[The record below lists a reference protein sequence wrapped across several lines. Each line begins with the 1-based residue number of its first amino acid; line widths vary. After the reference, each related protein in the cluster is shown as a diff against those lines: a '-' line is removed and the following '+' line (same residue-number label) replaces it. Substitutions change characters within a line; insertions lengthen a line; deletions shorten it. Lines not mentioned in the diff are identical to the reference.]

1 MKTDLELRE
10 QGPPK
15 TYDNTILVQAQEC
28 MRKLY
33 WFLRGFDYA
42 YTPAY
47 FAFGQAWEVAQDR
60 WFGGQRSYDEAIA
73 AAEAHWNSLGVSEG
87 KDHDTLDNLR
97 ELFRRY
103 TEVYPSEPF
112 EIIGA
117 EKGWEWPIVG
127 TDWFLGG
134 SLDCF
139 VNWDE
144 YGIIA
149 KENKTTGVYLTD
161 QYISQWTYSDQ
172 VTGYIWYLTQLKGEE
187 VYGCL
192 MDLAFKR
199 ILKGTGSTPQ
209 FHRSLETRSAQQLNE
224 FVERSCEYIV
234 NVHTAWDRWTWPKTK
249 NPINCVGG
257 IGKSPCLFRGVCLN
271 EAHFTKINPLVYE
284 GIGQREGEW
293 EPWKRG

>member
-1 MKTDLELRE
+1 MLSDLELRE
-10 QGPPK
+10 KGPPV
-15 TYDNTILVQAQEC
+15 TYDNTMMGQFADC
-28 MRKLY
+28 HRKMY

-42 YTPAY
+42 YIPAY
-47 FAFGQAWEVAQDR
+47 FAFGQCWEIAQDT
-60 WFGGQRSYDEAIA
+60 WFGGQRSYEEAIG
-73 AAEAHWNSLGVSEG
+73 AAENHWNSLGILEG
-87 KDHDTLDNLR
+87 KEHDQFENLR
-97 ELFRRY
+97 QLFELY
-103 TEVYPSEPF
+103 TQTYTSEPF
-112 EIIGA
+112 EILGQ
-117 EKGWEWPIVG
+117 EKGWEWPIPG

-139 VNWDE
+139 IHWDD
-144 YGIIA
+144 YGILA
-149 KENKTTGVYLTD
+149 KENKTSGVYLTD

-209 FHRSLETRSAQQLNE
+209 FHRSLETRSEQQLGE
-224 FVERSCEYIV
+224 YVERCCECIEDI
-234 NVHTAWDRWTWPKTK
+234 HQAWDRWTWPKTK
-249 NPINCVGG
+249 NAINCVGG

-271 EAHFTKINPLVYE
+271 EAHFTKIDPLLYE
-284 GIGQREGEW
+284 GIGIREGEW